1 MNEAAGQ
8 GPASGFDPAAAGDG
22 VTAGQLL
29 RQAREAAGLHVE
41 SLAMALKV
49 PVRKLDALEADR
61 YEQLSDLVFV
71 RALAASVCRNLRID
85 PAPILQRLP
94 ATGAPRLASTE
105 GSINA
110 PFRSPRDDGTRP
122 RWRDQLSRP
131 VLLAVFAL
139 LLGALVLI
147 LLPAPLDDTTAGAD
161 GVVPLAS
168 VPAGTEVPAASQSRA
183 AAAVAPAALAAAAPA
198 ALAAPLV
205 PVMPVTRATQSPS
218 ASPATASAG
227 KTAAPVPVPVGAP
240 TADGIVVFTVK
251 AASWIQVTD
260 AKGAVALRKLLAAGE
275 SASASGVLP
284 LAVTVGS
291 ASATAVQVRGKP
303 LDLAPLTRDNV
314 ARFEVK

>member
-168 VPAGTEVPAASQSRA
+168 VPAGTEVPAA
-183 AAAVAPAALAAAAPA
+183 
-198 ALAAPLV
+198 PLV